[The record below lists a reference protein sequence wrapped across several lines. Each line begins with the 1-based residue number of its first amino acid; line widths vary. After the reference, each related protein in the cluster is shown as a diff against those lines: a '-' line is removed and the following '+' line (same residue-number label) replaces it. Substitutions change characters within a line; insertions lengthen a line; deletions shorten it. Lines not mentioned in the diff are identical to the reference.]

1 MTTNGSLW
9 YLRPVVIL
17 TKCVISILSSAIVL
31 AFGILTLKIDINTQF
46 HEKPFAFSIYD
57 KIDIKNQF
65 LGEIHK
71 FQPSSISL
79 CLVGEMA

>member
-1 MTTNGSLW
+1 MGPFGN
-9 YLRPVVIL
+9 LRPMVIL

-31 AFGILTLKIDINTQF
+31 AFGI
-46 HEKPFAFSIYD
+46 YD
-57 KIDIKNQF
+57 KIDIKNHF

-71 FQPSSISL
+71 FRPSSISL